1 MKPKKK
7 INIDSRTVDVHDPMK
22 EIREA
27 IKATSYSDPMKEFR
41 ESLESTTLRNPIREY
56 QEAMKAATYHD
67 PLKEYKE
74 AMKIASFND
83 PMKEIREAM
92 KATAYSDP
100 MKEVREAMK
109 VAAFSDPMKEIRE
122 AMKATAYS
130 DPMKEVREAMKM
142 TAFSDPMK
150 QAREAMK
157 VAAFSDPMK
166 EIREA
171 MKMTAYNDPMKQ
183 AREAMKVA
191 AFSDPMKEIREAMKA
206 TAYSDPMKEVREAM
220 KATAYSNPMKG
231 IREAMNVMTSATNH
245 SPLIELKRN
254 LETLSLANFSE
265 ILNPV
270 NWPETDQSELNIVV
284 KENSVVI
291 DQESF
296 GLDEIN
302 KQLENLSLHFQK
314 NLTTNFEEAVVKI
327 ITEIQS
333 QENTTLQKLLIYIVY
348 PFIIALSLSLINP
361 VTDHY
366 IKDYLKSDKEK
377 RELPTTESESNSLNE
392 LSDLRIVTCQI
403 LNVREKPNSAS
414 RKIGILNLGS
424 IIKTIRKEGNWILM
438 KRTDQ
443 ELDTDIQG
451 WVSTRYTKKI
461 E

>member
-74 AMKIASFND
+74 AMKIASFN
-83 PMKEIREAM
+83 
-92 KATAYSDP
+92 
-100 MKEVREAMK
+100 
-109 VAAFSDPMKEIRE
+109 
-122 AMKATAYS
+122 
-130 DPMKEVREAMKM
+130 
-142 TAFSDPMK
+142 
-150 QAREAMK
+150 
-157 VAAFSDPMK
+157 
-166 EIREA
+166 
-171 MKMTAYNDPMKQ
+171 
-183 AREAMKVA
+183 
-191 AFSDPMKEIREAMKA
+191 DPMKEIREAMKA